1 MSSLSNAKLLGGI
14 GSILVLLTAV
24 PNVGWLFGIAGLVM
38 ILLAIRDI
46 SRVVGEK
53 NIFSNMRNAIVLTV
67 GAIAVG
73 TVTVIGTIYRV
84 LSLGS
89 FEGTRFVLASNIT
102 PSEWFS
108 LAIIAIGGLL
118 AVWGLLVGSAFF
130 VRRSLGLVGSK
141 LNVKRFETAGLLY
154 LIGAATA
161 VIGVGFVIIFVAEI
175 MLAISFFSIEENQSA
190 PPQMQT
196 VSPTAL

>member
-14 GSILVLLTAV
+14 GSILVLLTVV

-38 ILLAIRDI
+38 ILLAIKDI
-46 SRVVGEK
+46 SQVVSEK
-53 NIFSNMRNAIVLTV
+53 NIFSNMKNAIVLTV

-73 TVTVIGTIYRV
+73 TVTVIGTVYHV

-108 LAIIAIGGLL
+108 LAIAAIGGLL
-118 AVWGLLVGSAFF
+118 AVWGLLVASAFF
-130 VRRSLGLVGSK
+130 VRRSLGLVASK

-161 VIGVGFVIIFVAEI
+161 VIAVGFVIIFAAEI
-175 MLAISFFSIEENQSA
+175 LLAISFFSIEDQSA